1 MAKWHCTFCEW
12 KIARRNGRVSSARW
26 LWTGG
31 YNLSSS
37 ETSNT
42 YHTKNTLWLLRKYG
56 TFPPMRGRMCILPVW
71 ACFTEETM
79 RQVPHRVTWRL
90 DQRFTGS
97 ASFPFRTLNTPESC
111 TRSEP
116 PTLLGFPREGRG
128 RDGERDTDRKRDGG
142 RETVEETV
150 SDPQYNDH
158 HTQTWSNLSEWLP
171 CTIEEV
177 FLAAW
182 DFVNQLSH
190 TGVPLSLSGR
200 AVWLCKW
207 IVANSLW
214 AERMSSHSGV
224 ICYINP
230 LLT

>member
-1 MAKWHCTFCEW
+1 
-12 KIARRNGRVSSARW
+12 
-26 LWTGG
+26 
-31 YNLSSS
+31 
-37 ETSNT
+37 
-42 YHTKNTLWLLRKYG
+42 
-56 TFPPMRGRMCILPVW
+56 MRGRMCILPVW

-116 PTLLGFPREGRG
+116 PTLLGFPRER
-128 RDGERDTDRKRDGG
+128 EEEG
-142 RETVEETV
+142 RESERETQTEGESPVEETV

-158 HTQTWSNLSEWLP
+158 HTQTWSNLSEWLL
-171 CTIEEV
+171 CTTKKV
-177 FLAAW
+177 FLAVW

-207 IVANSLW
+207 IVANSLQ
-214 AERMSSHSGV
+214 AESEK
-224 ICYINP
+224 P
-230 LLT
+230 LRRDLLH

>member
-1 MAKWHCTFCEW
+1 
-12 KIARRNGRVSSARW
+12 
-26 LWTGG
+26 
-31 YNLSSS
+31 
-37 ETSNT
+37 
-42 YHTKNTLWLLRKYG
+42 
-56 TFPPMRGRMCILPVW
+56 MRGRMCILPVW

-116 PTLLGFPREGRG
+116 PTLLGFPREREEEGRG
-128 RDGERDTDRKRDGG
+128 RETETQTEGEREG
-142 RETVEETV
+142 ESPVEETV
-150 SDPQYNDH
+150 SDPEYNDH
-158 HTQTWSNLSEWLP
+158 HTQTWSNLSEWLL
-171 CTIEEV
+171 CTIEKV
-177 FLAAW
+177 FLAVW

-200 AVWLCKW
+200 VVWLCKW
-207 IVANSLW
+207 IVAHSLW
-214 AERMSSHSGV
+214 AERVSSHSGM

-230 LLT
+230 LLTQKVETVKSLPQSDTADWRES